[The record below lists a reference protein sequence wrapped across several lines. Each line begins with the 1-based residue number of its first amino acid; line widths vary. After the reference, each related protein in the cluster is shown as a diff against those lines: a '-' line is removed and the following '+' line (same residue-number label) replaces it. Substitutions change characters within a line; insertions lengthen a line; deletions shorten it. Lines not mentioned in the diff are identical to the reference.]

1 MFIKEMYPWV
11 GLVWPVARATS
22 SFWAFTWTGIACSG
36 ASGNGSNGAYSAT
49 DDKTVMERSVW
60 NRTVNGTARR
70 KTGSSRVANLAATN
84 T

>member
-49 DDKTVMERSVW
+49 DDKTVMERCGLEPHGQWHGSAQ
-60 NRTVNGTARR
+60 NRF
-70 KTGSSRVANLAATN
+70 
-84 T
+84 